1 MPAEYLRLQDS
12 EAMRIYINK
21 VATAVL
27 ALLMAVPAMGVSR
40 RPAIRLINR
49 LAALQ
54 KQGVMIGHQDDP
66 VYGCSWKWDEGR
78 SDVKEVCGDYP
89 AVMGFDLGDIELGKD
104 CNLDGVPFDRMR
116 REIVAQHRR
125 GGIVTLSWH
134 ANNPATDGNAWDA
147 SGDAVGKILPG
158 GKLHNKF
165 NGWLKTVAQFIA
177 SLRTSDGKQIPV
189 VFRPWHEMSGS
200 WFWWGDTRCTT
211 EQYKRLYRY
220 TYEYLTGCGCR
231 NIVWAYSPNLADQT
245 ETVDHYEQFYP
256 GDDVVDLLG
265 IDIYQREP
273 DNAQYQ
279 KWLRS
284 ELDVVKQVGAK
295 RRKLIALTE
304 TGYND
309 VPDPKWFTQVLL
321 PVLREYP
328 LCYVLLWR
336 NAWDKPEE
344 NYIAAPGKVSEADF
358 RCFHAD
364 GRTLFVND
372 IAGTA
377 K

>member
-1 MPAEYLRLQDS
+1 
-12 EAMRIYINK
+12 MRIYINK

-27 ALLMAVPAMGVSR
+27 ALLLAVPVMGVSR

-66 VYGCSWKWDEGR
+66 VYGCSWKWDEER

-125 GGIVTLSWH
+125 GGIVTISWH

-165 NGWLKTVAQFIA
+165 NGWLKTLAQFIA
-177 SLRTSDGKQIPV
+177 SLRTSDGKQIPI

-200 WFWWGDTRCTT
+200 WFWWGDTRCTA

-245 ETVDHYEQFYP
+245 ETVEHYEQFYP

-295 RRKLIALTE
+295 HRKLIALTE